1 MKGKIAM
8 VAMMATAIVVT
19 SAMGQNASK
28 QSANEKTFLGGAG
41 ATKCSKW
48 LIQRHS
54 APGHDPVFEFGL
66 LSWVSGFVSGA
77 NLVDTTTVGG
87 SSEFLFG
94 FADEDVFARVDF
106 YCREH
111 PSDILY
117 RAAAFVTADLLDTFA
132 AQLLKKA
139 R

>member
-1 MKGKIAM
+1 MKVKIAM

-19 SAMGQNASK
+19 SAVGQNASK
-28 QSANEKTFLGGAG
+28 HSANEKTFLSGTG

-54 APGHDPVFEFGL
+54 APGHDPILEFGL
-66 LSWVSGFVSGA
+66 LSWVAGFVSGA
-77 NLVDTTTVGG
+77 NLLG
-87 SSEFLFG
+87 SATSRTSEFLYYE

-117 RAAAFVTADLLDTFA
+117 HAAAIVTADLLETVG
-132 AQLLKKA
+132 QRLLKNA

>member
-1 MKGKIAM
+1 MKVKIAM

-19 SAMGQNASK
+19 SAVGQNASK
-28 QSANEKTFLGGAG
+28 QSANEKTTFLGGAG

-54 APGHDPVFEFGL
+54 APGHDPILEFGL
-66 LSWVSGFVSGA
+66 LSWVAGFVSGA
-77 NLVDTTTVGG
+77 NLGTTTVGG
-87 SSEFLFG
+87 SSEFLFE

-111 PSDILY
+111 PSDMLY
-117 RAAAFVTADLLDTFA
+117 RAAAFVTADLIATVA
-132 AQLLKKA
+132 AKSLKKA